1 MDAVRLVVEEG
12 WSQGAAARRVKA
24 APQSVSRWVGA
35 YRQRGEA
42 GLRQAGRAGRKPRL
56 EATQLQR
63 LTSLLLEGPAAH
75 GFPTPLW
82 TCPRVARL
90 SGDEFGVDYHDGH
103 VWKILQ
109 ALNGSPQRPVGK
121 ARERNEEAIRS
132 WQRQT
137 WRRIKKK
144 AQNEGRTLVFI
155 DESGLSEKPHR
166 CRTWAP
172 RGQTPVLQFNFN
184 WEKLSVS
191 AGLTLRNFYFRLY
204 PGAIGEQEVIH
215 FLKALVRHIQ
225 HPMLIV
231 WDRLP
236 AHRSRL
242 GRAFIELSEGPIE
255 TEYLPPDAPE
265 LNPVEYLWAYWKQ
278 HELPN
283 VCPKDYG
290 ELSERARKAL
300 RRMRRK
306 PRLITAFWKQ
316 SSLCFD

>member
-1 MDAVRLVVEEG
+1 M
-12 WSQGAAARRVKA
+12 
-24 APQSVSRWVGA
+24 
-35 YRQRGEA
+35 
-42 GLRQAGRAGRKPRL
+42 
-56 EATQLQR
+56 
-63 LTSLLLEGPAAH
+63 
-75 GFPTPLW
+75 
-82 TCPRVARL
+82 
-90 SGDEFGVDYHDGH
+90 
-103 VWKILQ
+103 
-109 ALNGSPQRPVGK
+109 
-121 ARERNEEAIRS
+121 
-132 WQRQT
+132 
-137 WRRIKKK
+137 
-144 AQNEGRTLVFI
+144 
-155 DESGLSEKPHR
+155 SEKPHR

-172 RGQTPVLQFNFN
+172 RGQTPVRQFNFN
-184 WEKLSVS
+184 GEKLSAS

-225 HPMLIV
+225 HPLLIV

-242 GRAFIELSEGPIE
+242 GREFIELSEGPIE
-255 TEYLPPDAPE
+255 TEYLPPDAPA

>member
-1 MDAVRLVVEEG
+1 M
-12 WSQGAAARRVKA
+12 
-24 APQSVSRWVGA
+24 
-35 YRQRGEA
+35 
-42 GLRQAGRAGRKPRL
+42 
-56 EATQLQR
+56 
-63 LTSLLLEGPAAH
+63 
-75 GFPTPLW
+75 
-82 TCPRVARL
+82 
-90 SGDEFGVDYHDGH
+90 
-103 VWKILQ
+103 
-109 ALNGSPQRPVGK
+109 
-121 ARERNEEAIRS
+121 
-132 WQRQT
+132 
-137 WRRIKKK
+137 
-144 AQNEGRTLVFI
+144 
-155 DESGLSEKPHR
+155 
-166 CRTWAP
+166 
-172 RGQTPVLQFNFN
+172 LQFNFN
-184 WEKLSVS
+184 GEKLSVS
-191 AGLTLRNFYFRLY
+191 AGLTLRNFYCRLY

-215 FLKALVRHIQ
+215 FLKALGRHIQ

-255 TEYLPPDAPE
+255 TEYLPPDAPA
-265 LNPVEYLWAYWKQ
+265 LKPAEYLWAYWKQ